1 MRKEQN
7 IMLVLLTAICF
18 LLPVTAFAYPNE
30 QTGFD
35 GLEWGTDIATV
46 RSQMTLVDDVV
57 DSGSGDKLYTSSMSG
72 NVLGQ
77 AELLYIRY
85 MFHNDKLC
93 GVKIMPKDNSWPALR
108 NILFDVY
115 GRADEEDQT
124 SLRWNGDKTN
134 IAFYSNDSYRGNALY
149 LKKKVV
155 TIDMG
160 TVTSK
165 SSDGKIIYP
174 KEIENCEPCK
184 RLWMANNQKS

>member
-1 MRKEQN
+1 MRRKQN
-7 IMLVLLTAICF
+7 IILVLLTAMCF
-18 LLPVTAFAYPNE
+18 LLPVTAAAYPNE

-46 RSQMTLVDDVV
+46 RGQMTLVDDTV
-57 DSGSGDKLYTSSMSG
+57 DSGSGYKLYTSSTSG
-72 NVLGQ
+72 TALGQ

-85 MFHNDKLC
+85 MFNNDKLC

-108 NILFDVY
+108 NKLFSEY

-124 SLRWNGDKTN
+124 SLRWNGNKTD
-134 IAFYSNDSYRGNALY
+134 IVFYSDDSYRGNALY
-149 LKKKVV
+149 LKGKIV

-160 TVTSK
+160 ATTSK
-165 SSDGKIIYP
+165 RSEGRIIYP

-184 RLWMANNQKS
+184 RLWLANNQKS